1 MKTILVDA
9 INTFVIKE
17 EGVFKEMHNLLEEY
31 SNEKII
37 LTNADNKQIKI
48 HGLDKLPYKLFTLK
62 HNPNKTDPEY
72 YKRLLEKF
80 NLTSDDVIYFEHN
93 KDAVGSAES
102 VGIKTYY
109 YDSEKRDLSSLKQFL
124 NSNLND

>member
-1 MKTILVDA
+1 MKIILVDA

-17 EGVFKEMHNLLEEY
+17 EGIFKEMHDLLEEY

-37 LTNADNKQIKI
+37 LTNADDKQIKE
-48 HGLDKLPYKLFTLK
+48 HGLDQLPYKLFTLK

-72 YKRLLEKF
+72 YIKLLEKF
-80 NLTSDDVIYFEHN
+80 NLTPDDVIYFEHN
-93 KDAVGSAES
+93 KDAIESAKS

-109 YDSEKRDLSSLKQFL
+109 YDPEKKDLNSLKEFL
-124 NSNLND
+124 NNNS

>member
-1 MKTILVDA
+1 MVDA

-17 EGVFKEMHNLLEEY
+17 EGIFKEMHDLLEEY

-37 LTNADNKQIKI
+37 LTNADDKQIKE
-48 HGLDKLPYKLFTLK
+48 HGLDQLPYKLFTLK

-72 YKRLLEKF
+72 YIKLLEKF
-80 NLTSDDVIYFEHN
+80 NLTPDDVIYFEHN
-93 KDAVGSAES
+93 KDAIESAKS

-109 YDSEKRDLSSLKQFL
+109 YDPEKKDLNSLKEFL
-124 NSNLND
+124 NNNS